1 MSKSNLPTLSVADQ
15 KAFASF
21 ADYFN
26 SFLTE
31 HSTEG
36 NVKSNRILDAE
47 VAKEIFDISGRLSFL
62 STHLPT
68 LSEKTGR
75 TGRNWQKRNS
85 KGKVMKNADNKPIW
99 ALDTPAV
106 VIWLASEF
114 RKMRSEKLQESGYVK
129 VGAEKLYLV
138 PWSDV
143 PKSIK
148 RMLKK
153 GETYKTKD
161 GEEKTKPPKIRKQ
174 KRDNDPVFKPTH
186 LGLLIRKKKGQ
197 GWVAPQWLVL
207 GLYGASKKD
216 RQVTVMEQ
224 ALIWNRSCLPAL
236 GEYIGAPDSAIPSI
250 FDEDAPRGESKDV
263 APADIDL
270 DDISF

>member
-1 MSKSNLPTLSVADQ
+1 MSKTHLPTLSAADQ
-15 KAFASF
+15 KAFSSF
-21 ADYFN
+21 ADHFN
-26 SFLTE
+26 GFLTE
-31 HSTEG
+31 HSEEG
-36 NVKSNRILDAE
+36 NAKSNRILDGE
-47 VAKEIFDISGRLSFL
+47 VAKEIFEISGRLSFL

-68 LSEKTGR
+68 MSEKTGR

-85 KGKVMKNADNKPIW
+85 KGKIMKDGDGKPVW

-106 VIWLASEF
+106 VVWLASEF
-114 RKMRSEKLQESGYVK
+114 RKMRGTKLAESGYKK
-129 VGAEKLYLV
+129 VGAEVIYLV
-138 PWSDV
+138 PWDEV

-161 GEEKTKPPKIRKQ
+161 GEEKSKPPKIRKA

-207 GLYGASKKD
+207 GTYGSSKKD
-216 RQVTVMEQ
+216 RQIAVMEQ
-224 ALIWNRSCLPAL
+224 ALIWNRSCLPKL
-236 GEYIGAPDSAIPSI
+236 GELIGAPDSAIPSI
-250 FDEDAPRGESKDV
+250 FDEDAPRGESKDI
-263 APADIDL
+263 APADVDL
-270 DDISF
+270 DDITF